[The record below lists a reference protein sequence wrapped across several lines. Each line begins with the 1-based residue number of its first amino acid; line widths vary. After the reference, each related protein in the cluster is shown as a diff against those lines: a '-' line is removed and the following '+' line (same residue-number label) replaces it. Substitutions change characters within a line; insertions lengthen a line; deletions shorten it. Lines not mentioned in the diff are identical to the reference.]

1 MADAIVSVV
10 LERIAALVE
19 EKIRDEVN
27 LVRGVKKEIL
37 RLSDDLNTVRNV
49 LEDAEKK
56 WYKEKSIKDWLTRLE
71 NTTHEMDDV
80 LDESRYSILEFQMEE
95 SNAAAEVPRKQK
107 KIVVRREIGLK
118 IKQVKARLDL
128 ILAEKDRY
136 GFAITEQSSS
146 SSDLPHGESWRVQST
161 SLIDLKEVCGRE
173 SERETLVAKLVA
185 EGSSEQEAC
194 GVCLLSVVGV
204 GGLGKTTLAQLA
216 YNDSR
221 VKNCFELRIWICVSD
236 PFDVF
241 GIANDIIVKVG
252 GSKPQDAK
260 QLDMLLDC
268 VTKSISRKK
277 ILLVLDDV
285 WAEDDTLWKA
295 LKIALNCGGGLGSK
309 VLVTTRNERVAIMM
323 GASENGIH
331 HLGHLSDKD
340 CWLLL
345 RRIALCGKN
354 EEECERFDKIGKA
367 IANKCRGL
375 PFAAKTLA
383 SLLRFKKTMEEWES
397 VLSSEI
403 WELEKVEVELFPHLL
418 LSYNELSP
426 ALKRCFS
433 YCAVFPKDTRIDV
446 ETLITKWMALG
457 YLGSNAGDSWKIR
470 GREYFD
476 NLAAHSLF
484 QDFKKDGDDKIESFM
499 MHDIVHDFAQFLR
512 KNVGSRMEKTICQA
526 CSPRLV
532 SQVKGWKKITEYR
545 LPRYTYQKL
554 PNKYRTIGCHY
565 IWYGIGTVPL
575 VYGTV
580 AVLYLQYH
588 GNTVPVR
595 LLCLRSCSSRRI
607 PRKTEK
613 LIHLRWLD
621 LGHNDF
627 ACDDGL
633 KSICQLYN
641 LQFLWVDQCE
651 LLEIPS
657 EVGNLIHLIH
667 LDLGY
672 NTHLKELP
680 ESLCNLREL
689 ESLIVEGCTNLA
701 RLPQGIHKLVNLKHL
716 NVDGTDS
723 LKQFPQGLAH
733 LTRLVALEK
742 FLPCDGS
749 RLGWLKN
756 LNRLSGKMELEL
768 EIRRHDS
775 VAAVVEDAREA
786 ELWKK
791 MHVHELRLNFHGES
805 SSPHPNLHE
814 LTIGNYQGPQLPQWI
829 VSPLNQLTFI
839 YLDNCQ
845 HLVPLPPLDKLPLL
859 ETLCIKSHNLLEFL
873 GREFLGITATTTAS
887 SSAGTIIGGFPKL
900 KKLTFSF
907 CSKWKE
913 WEDITAEEEH
923 SEVAASLLI
932 MPCLKELEITFCNG
946 LRRLPHRLLRKIQRL
961 NLE

>member
-1 MADAIVSVV
+1 
-10 LERIAALVE
+10 
-19 EKIRDEVN
+19 
-27 LVRGVKKEIL
+27 
-37 RLSDDLNTVRNV
+37 
-49 LEDAEKK
+49 
-56 WYKEKSIKDWLTRLE
+56 
-71 NTTHEMDDV
+71 MDDV
-80 LDESRYSILEFQMEE
+80 LDEWRYSIFESQMEE

-107 KIVVRREIGLK
+107 VLLWWSCVIPSSCLCFKKVVVRREIALK

-194 GVCLLSVVGV
+194 GVCVLSVVGV

-241 GIANDIIVKVG
+241 GIANDIIVKAR
-252 GSKPQDAK
+252 GSKPQGTK
-260 QLDMLLDC
+260 QLDILLDC

-285 WAEDDTLWKA
+285 WTEDDTLWKA

-354 EEECERFDKIGKA
+354 EEEYERFDKIGKA

-375 PFAAKTLA
+375 PLAAKTLA
-383 SLLRFKKTMEEWES
+383 SLLRFKKTLEEWES

-446 ETLITKWMALG
+446 ERLITKWMALG
-457 YLGSNAGDSWKIR
+457 YLGSNADDGWKIR
-470 GREYFD
+470 GREYFE

-484 QDFKKDGDDKIESFM
+484 QDFRKDGDDKIESFM
-499 MHDIVHDFAQFLR
+499 MHDIIHDFAQFLR
-512 KNVGSRMEKTICQA
+512 KNVGSRMEKTTCQA
-526 CSPRLV
+526 CSRLLV
-532 SQVKGWKKITEYR
+532 SQVKVYR
-545 LPRYTYQKL
+545 SLLFDRVDDPHLCDALTS
-554 PNKYRTIGCHY
+554 
-565 IWYGIGTVPL
+565 
-575 VYGTV
+575 
-580 AVLYLQYH
+580 
-588 GNTVPVR
+588 VR
-595 LLCLRSCSSRRI
+595 LLSLRSCRSRGI
-607 PRKTEK
+607 PKEIEK
-613 LIHLRWLD
+613 LIHLRWLE
-621 LGHNDF
+621 LGHNEF
-627 ACDDGL
+627 ACDDDL
-633 KSICQLYN
+633 KSICKLYN
-641 LQFLWVDQCE
+641 LQFLWVNQCE
-651 LLEIPS
+651 LQEIPS

-689 ESLIVEGCTNLA
+689 ESLNVEGCANLA

-723 LKQFPQGLAH
+723 LKQYPQGLAH

-791 MHVHELRLNFHGES
+791 MHVHELRLNFHDES
-805 SSPHPNLHE
+805 SSVWIDVLDALKPHPNLQH
-814 LTIGNYQGPQLPQWI
+814 LTIYNYNASRLPGWI
-829 VSPLNQLTFI
+829 ASPLNQVTYISLRFCESLST
-839 YLDNCQ
+839 
-845 HLVPLPPLDKLPLL
+845 LPPLGKLPLL
-859 ETLCIKSHNLLEFL
+859 ETLHIIGLSELDFV
-873 GREFLGITATTTAS
+873 GRQFLGITTTTS
-887 SSAGTIIGGFPKL
+887 SSSSVGTIIGAFPKL
-900 KKLTFSF
+900 KKLTFSS

-913 WEDITAEEEH
+913 WEDITAEEENEEEH
-923 SEVAASLLI
+923 SEVTASLSI
-932 MPCLKELEITFCNG
+932 MPCLTELEITFCIR
-946 LRRLPHRLLRKIQRL
+946 LRRLPHRLLRKVSSSLKKLDISCSTQLKNVYGNKYGQPWKSITQHNPHLRIID
-961 NLE
+961 

>member
-512 KNVGSRMEKTICQA
+512 KN
-526 CSPRLV
+526 
-532 SQVKGWKKITEYR
+532 
-545 LPRYTYQKL
+545 
-554 PNKYRTIGCHY
+554 
-565 IWYGIGTVPL
+565 
-575 VYGTV
+575 
-580 AVLYLQYH
+580 
-588 GNTVPVR
+588 
-595 LLCLRSCSSRRI
+595 
-607 PRKTEK
+607 
-613 LIHLRWLD
+613 
-621 LGHNDF
+621 
-627 ACDDGL
+627 
-633 KSICQLYN
+633 
-641 LQFLWVDQCE
+641 
-651 LLEIPS
+651 
-657 EVGNLIHLIH
+657 
-667 LDLGY
+667 
-672 NTHLKELP
+672 
-680 ESLCNLREL
+680 
-689 ESLIVEGCTNLA
+689 
-701 RLPQGIHKLVNLKHL
+701 
-716 NVDGTDS
+716 
-723 LKQFPQGLAH
+723 
-733 LTRLVALEK
+733 
-742 FLPCDGS
+742 
-749 RLGWLKN
+749 
-756 LNRLSGKMELEL
+756 
-768 EIRRHDS
+768 
-775 VAAVVEDAREA
+775 
-786 ELWKK
+786 
-791 MHVHELRLNFHGES
+791 
-805 SSPHPNLHE
+805 
-814 LTIGNYQGPQLPQWI
+814 
-829 VSPLNQLTFI
+829 
-839 YLDNCQ
+839 
-845 HLVPLPPLDKLPLL
+845 
-859 ETLCIKSHNLLEFL
+859 
-873 GREFLGITATTTAS
+873 
-887 SSAGTIIGGFPKL
+887 
-900 KKLTFSF
+900 
-907 CSKWKE
+907 
-913 WEDITAEEEH
+913 
-923 SEVAASLLI
+923 
-932 MPCLKELEITFCNG
+932 
-946 LRRLPHRLLRKIQRL
+946 
-961 NLE
+961 